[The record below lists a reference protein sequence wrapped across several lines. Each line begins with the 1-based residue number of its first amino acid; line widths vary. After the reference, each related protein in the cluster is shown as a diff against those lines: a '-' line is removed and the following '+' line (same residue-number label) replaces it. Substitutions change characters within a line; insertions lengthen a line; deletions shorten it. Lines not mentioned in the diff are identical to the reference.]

1 MRERTLVLHIGMQ
14 KTGSTSIQH
23 MLGALSRRLRR
34 VGVDIPKAGFR
45 NGNHND
51 LFRRA
56 VWSDGRTWPALADEM
71 SRSRS
76 GRFVVS
82 ADVFSGPRGVAR
94 AAELVPRVEEL
105 AEAADLAVTVVA
117 YVRPQYQF
125 IESYYA
131 ERVKVGAMTDTFHA
145 ALPALLAAPGLDYG
159 SVFAPW
165 REAFGRVI
173 VTPLEVAREH
183 GGLLPHFLKLI
194 GAEALTRKAT
204 RLSVANKRPGA
215 KALEILRLTA
225 IELADRSLD
234 RKAVASLLA
243 PVRQELP
250 SLLDWDIPFAGLS
263 REQARAVTAQWREAN
278 SKLGLEETLGREP
291 DDIWR
296 PAMARASYFCDE
308 ERARVRAYVGATGCQ
323 IEL

>member
-1 MRERTLVLHIGMQ
+1 M
-14 KTGSTSIQH
+14 TGRRSHGRLS
-23 MLGALSRRLRR
+23 ALN
-34 VGVDIPKAGFR
+34 GVV
-45 NGNHND
+45 H
-51 LFRRA
+51 
-56 VWSDGRTWPALADEM
+56 
-71 SRSRS
+71 
-76 GRFVVS
+76 
-82 ADVFSGPRGVAR
+82 
-94 AAELVPRVEEL
+94 
-105 AEAADLAVTVVA
+105 
-117 YVRPQYQF
+117 Q
-125 IESYYA
+125 
-131 ERVKVGAMTDTFHA
+131 
-145 ALPALLAAPGLDYG
+145 G
-159 SVFAPW
+159 S
-165 REAFGRVI
+165 
-173 VTPLEVAREH
+173 
-183 GGLLPHFLKLI
+183 
-194 GAEALTRKAT
+194 AEALTRKAT